1 MPAKQRRQQ
10 KAHQEP
16 TAWHIFAKAF
26 ASSLVIQGLV
36 TILLISDVVY
46 LYTTGRDV
54 PDGLLTLTGAVMG
67 FWFRSKQSQAPS

>member
-1 MPAKQRRQQ
+1 MPPKHRSPKRAP
-10 KAHQEP
+10 QEL

-36 TILLISDVVY
+36 TMLLISDVVY